1 MNPIFNTLATA
12 ILDNI
17 EDQLTN
23 NEVSTD
29 EELWDFFI
37 EELDLTAEQADAAV
51 ALRPRYQGQIFLI
64 GHSPLYQD
72 KTVSFDPKDKA
83 FKPDAPTLS
92 MDHNAFSSEELSDLI
107 DAITNQIQDLRD
119 YCRDE
124 EGTEGRI
131 ERLQALN
138 TKITHLQIQALEA
151 LIVQN
156 IHLAAK
162 ALNR

>member
-12 ILDNI
+12 ILDNV

-51 ALRPRYQGQIFLI
+51 ALRPRYLGHIFLI
-64 GHSPLYQD
+64 GQSPLYQD

-83 FKPDAPTLS
+83 FKPDAPTLC
-92 MDHNAFSSEELSDLI
+92 MDHNAFSADEFADLN
-107 DAITNQIQDLRD
+107 DAIVNQIQDLRD
-119 YCRDE
+119 YCRNE
-124 EGTEGRI
+124 EGTKERI

-138 TKITHLQIQALEA
+138 TKITRLQIQALEA

-156 IHLAAK
+156 IHRETK